1 MRYEDI
7 FYARPDVDAV
17 CKALKAMEARV
28 ASASCAKEQLDCL
41 KEAEIVISGASTALG
56 LGQLRYFQ
64 DTADPKRAQEM
75 DYIGQNAPKLE
86 LAIQSLHCALANS
99 PFRGELS
106 AALGAFFFDRADAD
120 ARLADEALL
129 PLISEEQELVQRY
142 LALTGQAAVTY
153 EGREIPL
160 SAMTP
165 YYAAPDRARRREA
178 MRTVNAW
185 YEQNAQELEALF
197 DGLVRNRTE
206 QAHKLGYQS
215 YTDMKYAQRF
225 GYGRGQV
232 EAFRAQVLEKWVPL
246 VCEVKQRQRARLG
259 VPTFRIYDSAL
270 RFADGNPR
278 LLLTGDAL
286 VRAAGDVFRQIGEEP
301 GAYFDS
307 LRERHMF
314 DLEDRK
320 GKAAYDGFCIE
331 LEDYDADFIF
341 GHFNGDHM
349 DLEVLVHEFG
359 HAFASSIARRN
370 PAIPVALR
378 NGTQDVAETH
388 SKTMELLAR
397 PYLAPF
403 FSPEDLR
410 KYLLK
415 QIEYVVGF
423 ISSICVGDAFQ
434 HEIYDCPQMTPTER
448 NAAYE
453 RIYRQYNPFFDYSDL
468 PFSSWGAMWQDTS
481 VIYAMPFY
489 YIDYALAQTQALL
502 FYAESLGRPQEAW
515 ARYLRFVG
523 SAGTRSF
530 TETVR
535 YCGLPSPFDDT
546 CFDTLTALCR
556 QQLDE
561 LRF

>member
-41 KEAEIVISGASTALG
+41 KEAEIAISGASTALS

-86 LAIQSLHCALANS
+86 LAIQSLHRALANS

-142 LALTGQAAVTY
+142 LALTGQAAVSY

-178 MRTVNAW
+178 MQTVNAW
-185 YEQNAQELEALF
+185 YEQNAQELDALF

-270 RFADGNPR
+270 RFSDGNPR

-331 LEDYDADFIF
+331 LEDYDA
-341 GHFNGDHM
+341 
-349 DLEVLVHEFG
+349 
-359 HAFASSIARRN
+359 
-370 PAIPVALR
+370 
-378 NGTQDVAETH
+378 
-388 SKTMELLAR
+388 
-397 PYLAPF
+397 
-403 FSPEDLR
+403 
-410 KYLLK
+410 
-415 QIEYVVGF
+415 
-423 ISSICVGDAFQ
+423 ISS
-434 HEIYDCPQMTPTER
+434 
-448 NAAYE
+448 
-453 RIYRQYNPFFDYSDL
+453 
-468 PFSSWGAMWQDTS
+468 
-481 VIYAMPFY
+481 
-489 YIDYALAQTQALL
+489 
-502 FYAESLGRPQEAW
+502 
-515 ARYLRFVG
+515 
-523 SAGTRSF
+523 SA
-530 TETVR
+530 
-535 YCGLPSPFDDT
+535 
-546 CFDTLTALCR
+546 TLTAIIWTSRCWCTNSVTR
-556 QQLDE
+556 SPPASQGATRPSP
-561 LRF
+561 LRCETARRTSLRRIQRPWSCSPGPIWRLSSPRKICANTCSSRSNTSSVSSLPSAWATRFSTKYTTIRR